1 MPLNFEVEPETA
13 VNAANAKRTA
23 KESSAEPSSKKRT
36 GRANVWQYV
45 EEDFKTI
52 VEKYQPEVDAEKAL
66 LFLKVMTSIMVRF
79 SQKAVHCLDELYP
92 DASSASDSAADSMGI
107 MRLEPFYL
115 DETEECHAKK
125 YQGYYLMMLM
135 QYFFSVPVTVYSDHI
150 RSIDAESHTMNTF
163 KQFRGEVLL
172 VLSKHF
178 TFKQGKASVL
188 GKDSK
193 DSLPGDSLA
202 FKNYRKAISTIK
214 KQNAMNEYTFSFN
227 AEIDS
232 KMSKYFSPEKI
243 HELDTNCTTLDTLW
257 EAIAEDHS
265 NYQKIVG
272 AIWALIDVPTKRKI
286 IKTDPNWLES
296 EVNNDDDEDDD
307 DEEALSAPLRAA
319 SPGIAEHFD

>member
-1 MPLNFEVEPETA
+1 MPFDFDNVAETT
-13 VNAANAKRTA
+13 VSANAKRA
-23 KESSAEPSSKKRT
+23 AEESTAEPSPKKNST
-36 GRANVWQYV
+36 GRANVWRYV

-52 VEKYQPEVDAEKAL
+52 VEKYQPDVDAEKAHI
-66 LFLKVMTSIMVRF
+66 FLKAMTSMMVRYNHK
-79 SQKAVHCLDELYP
+79 SVHCLEELYP

-107 MRLEPFYL
+107 RRLEPFYL

-125 YQGYYLMMLM
+125 YQGFYLMMLM

-150 RSIDAESHTMNTF
+150 RSIDSESHTMNTF

-188 GKDSK
+188 GKDGK

-202 FKNYRKAISTIK
+202 FKNYRKAISFIK
-214 KQNAMNEYTFSFN
+214 KANSMNEYTFSFN

-243 HELDTNCTTLDTLW
+243 NELDKNCKTLDTLW
-257 EAIAEDHS
+257 EAIAKDHS

-296 EVNNDDDEDDD
+296 EVNDEDD
-307 DEEALSAPLRAA
+307 EALSAPLRAA